1 MKYEYRVTQPDLRPG
16 ATSPVMGDRD
26 VEEWLNEMSERGW
39 EFVGCGVHFWHDMLA
54 QQHWVFRRERGLT
67 KHVPDARESGAKIVK
82 SKTKRYV
89 KSARG

>member
-16 ATSPVMGDRD
+16 ATSPVMSDRD

-67 KHVPDARESGAKIVK
+67 KHAPDARESGAKSSSPK
-82 SKTKRYV
+82 QK
-89 KSARG
+89 GL